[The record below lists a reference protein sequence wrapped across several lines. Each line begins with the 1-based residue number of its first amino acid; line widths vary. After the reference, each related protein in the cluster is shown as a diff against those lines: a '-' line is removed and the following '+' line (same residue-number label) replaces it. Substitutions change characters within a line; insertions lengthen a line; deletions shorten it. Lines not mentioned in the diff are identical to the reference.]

1 VETASYE
8 PVLRVQGYGGFWRR
22 LTAAAADAVLI
33 NVLVDAA
40 MDAVRAWAEPPR
52 GVFGLRTG
60 IKLLVAWIYVAGMEC
75 SPLQASI
82 GKLALGLRVTD
93 LEGRR
98 VSFGR
103 ATLRHWS
110 KLLSGPFTLGLG
122 YLMIAFTRKKQAL
135 HDRIAGCLVVR
146 RGAPAGPIL

>member
-1 VETASYE
+1 MADGAE
-8 PVLRVQGYGGFWRR
+8 PRYGGFWRR

-33 NVLVDAA
+33 NVLVDAV
-40 MDAVRAWAEPPR
+40 MDTASAWGEPPR
-52 GVFGLRTG
+52 GIFGLRTG
-60 IKLLVAWIYVAGMEC
+60 IKLLVAWLYVAGMEC
-75 SPLQASI
+75 SPLQGSI

-93 LEGRR
+93 LQGAR

-122 YLMIAFTRKKQAL
+122 YLMIAFTRRKQGL
-135 HDRIAGCLVVR
+135 HDRIANCLVVR
-146 RGAPAGPIL
+146 RGPPAGPIL